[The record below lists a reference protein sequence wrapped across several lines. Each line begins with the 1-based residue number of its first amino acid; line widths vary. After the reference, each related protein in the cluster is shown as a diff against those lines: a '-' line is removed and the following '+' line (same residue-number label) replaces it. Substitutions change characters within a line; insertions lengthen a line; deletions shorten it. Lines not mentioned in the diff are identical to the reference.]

1 MFWISTKPWIILEC
15 SANRKNKSAERHQ
28 LINLIFNDHFLT
40 MFSKLAFIIY
50 FRYFNCICFNYKY
63 VFKYD
68 ICIRK
73 ELKWKID
80 SSWKNGKLFIALS
93 WIWIWREL
101 ASILSLIRW
110 SSLSGKLLGWYTER
124 LSIISRQILHNQY
137 GVDNERLYSPWP
149 RTCRTPW
156 DHRTSETFS
165 SQIGNYEWLILWYSR
180 WIRTESS
187 KLLLLF

>member
-73 ELKWKID
+73 ELICKID
-80 SSWKNGKLFIALS
+80 SSWKNGKLFVALPR
-93 WIWIWREL
+93 IWISIEL
-101 ASILSLIRW
+101 TLILSLIRW
-110 SSLSGKLLGWYTER
+110 SSLSGKLLGWHSQR

-137 GVDNERLYSPWP
+137 GADNERFYSSWPWACCA
-149 RTCRTPW
+149 RW
-156 DHRTSETFS
+156 DHATSETFS
-165 SQIGNYEWLILWYSR
+165 
-180 WIRTESS
+180 
-187 KLLLLF
+187 K